1 MTDHDE
7 GFRSVTGLPETADP
21 ASAAED
27 SAPPAANTPGATGA
41 TTNPITPAHTSLR
54 SSSGAP
60 PRPTATHSQTNSP
73 MSSRDP
79 SPSRSSQ
86 PHRQTPAMAGPAR
99 RVQRSRK
106 NSNQDGSPN
115 RPSALANQTTTAP
128 SAAAIQR
135 ALASANTPQLQPT
148 PADST
153 RVPRPHKSNNHGDS
167 TPHWP
172 VSPRLK
178 SPPPSHSRSRRNS
191 LRSQQ
196 QQQQQQ
202 QQLQPP
208 HQARPQ
214 RPDPPQSTQSAP
226 NIVVERT
233 ATPPSAPAKQKN
245 EPPPSDSED
254 QDGTNMVRKGSGRT
268 VSGAPP
274 ALETVQEASL
284 PTSPGFD
291 VFQAHSNNPAKSS
304 SDDTVVAN
312 STESVKENSK
322 ARESGSESGGNN
334 RSEDRGRRTEQ
345 KKASS
350 ARPSATSRGS
360 FTGLV
365 PGKSRSVT
373 EPSKNMT
380 VETETVRSVPQ
391 GVMGQPQGGPAP
403 GRGEPSGSL
412 RLKLSNETIRPRREK
427 RRTVRKA
434 PSITSGTG
442 RYPPQLVRNPFSH
455 HHVPVVDPVSP
466 VRPDLQ
472 VRSNTIPPLSTTDSN
487 IQSFRSLGFP
497 SPGDLS
503 QFTQTPSTTVSKQMS
518 SKYTNDSPRKASSK
532 ADIFE
537 AKVASAV
544 DEANSSDSDETFVYE
559 SNPPDT
565 QPRASRHHSRTP
577 SATSMASMVDHPRL
591 GGGLRSI
598 NNVLEGHRSVA
609 GKRSMK
615 FANNPYGNSSLDEDV
630 SERFD
635 GTLRGN
641 HSRPSGSHSNY
652 HHHIGRYG
660 RNAAVNSLFEDGPAP
675 PGSKSRSVSGYGS
688 RHGSAP
694 SSPKFPHYSSRTSNP
709 SSRKM
714 GELSAYDMDGEG
726 ADDERTPLMG
736 TVRTR
741 RAPARGPRPTSASLH
756 YHDHY
761 ERRRRGCLRRFAGCF
776 VLTIMVLLLAFGAVG
791 FLFATTKPLYKVEVV
806 EIQNVLASEQEIML
820 DLLVEAVNPNIV
832 AVSIGEMDVNIFA
845 KSKHVGTEKFWRD
858 QQPDGVVG
866 PRELGRRRP
875 RAPSHEDDEAFHTL
889 DDDPHD
895 PVEDPEGDS
904 QTMLLGR
911 IFHFDSPLNF
921 DGDPL
926 KRRPHYSI
934 GELRLQKPGNKT
946 EAGGTER
953 WERVIQ
959 YPFELIVRGILRYQL
974 PLSSSTHTA
983 PIGRSVLVNPEK
995 GVNAEGAMWIEQI
1008 RRSLVG
1014 EAGEDEE

>member
-1 MTDHDE
+1 M
-7 GFRSVTGLPETADP
+7 G
-21 ASAAED
+21 
-27 SAPPAANTPGATGA
+27 
-41 TTNPITPAHTSLR
+41 
-54 SSSGAP
+54 
-60 PRPTATHSQTNSP
+60 
-73 MSSRDP
+73 
-79 SPSRSSQ
+79 
-86 PHRQTPAMAGPAR
+86 
-99 RVQRSRK
+99 
-106 NSNQDGSPN
+106 
-115 RPSALANQTTTAP
+115 
-128 SAAAIQR
+128 
-135 ALASANTPQLQPT
+135 
-148 PADST
+148 
-153 RVPRPHKSNNHGDS
+153 
-167 TPHWP
+167 
-172 VSPRLK
+172 
-178 SPPPSHSRSRRNS
+178 
-191 LRSQQ
+191 
-196 QQQQQQ
+196 
-202 QQLQPP
+202 
-208 HQARPQ
+208 
-214 RPDPPQSTQSAP
+214 
-226 NIVVERT
+226 
-233 ATPPSAPAKQKN
+233 
-245 EPPPSDSED
+245 
-254 QDGTNMVRKGSGRT
+254 RKGSMRAP
-268 VSGAPP
+268 SGAPP

-291 VFQAHSNNPAKSS
+291 ILQAHSNNPTKSS

-334 RSEDRGRRTEQ
+334 KHEERGRRTEQ

-350 ARPSATSRGS
+350 ARPSATSRNS

-412 RLKLSNETIRPRREK
+412 RLKPSNETIRPKREK

-434 PSITSGTG
+434 PSITSGT
-442 RYPPQLVRNPFSH
+442 
-455 HHVPVVDPVSP
+455 
-466 VRPDLQ
+466 
-472 VRSNTIPPLSTTDSN
+472 
-487 IQSFRSLGFP
+487 
-497 SPGDLS
+497 
-503 QFTQTPSTTVSKQMS
+503 
-518 SKYTNDSPRKASSK
+518 ASSK

-577 SATSMASMVDHPRL
+577 SATSMASMADHSRL

-615 FANNPYGNSSLDEDV
+615 FANNPYGNSSIDEDLN
-630 SERFD
+630 ERFD
-635 GTLRGN
+635 GSIRGN
-641 HSRPSGSHSNY
+641 HSRPSGSHGNY

-675 PGSKSRSVSGYGS
+675 PGAKSRSVSGYGS

-694 SSPKFPHYSSRTSNP
+694 GSPKFPHYSSRASNP

-741 RAPARGPRPTSASLH
+741 RGPPRGPRPTSASLH
-756 YHDHY
+756 YHDRY
-761 ERRRRGCLRRFAGCF
+761 ERRRSGCLRRFAGCF

-791 FLFATTKPLYKVEVV
+791 FLFATTKPLYNVRIV

-832 AVSIGEMDVNIFA
+832 AVTVGEMDVNIFA
-845 KSKHVGTEKFWRD
+845 KSKYVGSERYWQDLPPADNLGPVIERRS
-858 QQPDGVVG
+858 GV
-866 PRELGRRRP
+866 GRRR
-875 RAPSHEDDEAFHTL
+875 RRNSSHEVQPDFHSF

-895 PVEDPEGDS
+895 PIEDPEGDS

-911 IFHFDSPLNF
+911 IWHFDSPLNF

-934 GELRLQKPGNKT
+934 GELRLQRPGNKT

-959 YPFELIVRGILRYQL
+959 HPFELIVRGILRYQL

-983 PIGRSVLVNPEK
+983 PIGDSVLVHPEK
-995 GVNAEGAMWIEQI
+995 GITEEGSMWIEQV
-1008 RRSLVG
+1008 RR
-1014 EAGEDEE
+1014 

>member
-1 MTDHDE
+1 MTD
-7 GFRSVTGLPETADP
+7 AD
-21 ASAAED
+21 
-27 SAPPAANTPGATGA
+27 
-41 TTNPITPAHTSLR
+41 
-54 SSSGAP
+54 
-60 PRPTATHSQTNSP
+60 
-73 MSSRDP
+73 
-79 SPSRSSQ
+79 
-86 PHRQTPAMAGPAR
+86 
-99 RVQRSRK
+99 
-106 NSNQDGSPN
+106 
-115 RPSALANQTTTAP
+115 
-128 SAAAIQR
+128 
-135 ALASANTPQLQPT
+135 
-148 PADST
+148 
-153 RVPRPHKSNNHGDS
+153 
-167 TPHWP
+167 
-172 VSPRLK
+172 
-178 SPPPSHSRSRRNS
+178 HSR
-191 LRSQQ
+191 
-196 QQQQQQ
+196 
-202 QQLQPP
+202 
-208 HQARPQ
+208 
-214 RPDPPQSTQSAP
+214 
-226 NIVVERT
+226 
-233 ATPPSAPAKQKN
+233 
-245 EPPPSDSED
+245 
-254 QDGTNMVRKGSGRT
+254 
-268 VSGAPP
+268 
-274 ALETVQEASL
+274 
-284 PTSPGFD
+284 
-291 VFQAHSNNPAKSS
+291 SNNPAKSS

-312 STESVKENSK
+312 SIESVKENSK
-322 ARESGSESGGNN
+322 ARESGSESGGN
-334 RSEDRGRRTEQ
+334 SKPEDRGRRTEQ

-350 ARPSATSRGS
+350 ARPSATSRNS

-391 GVMGQPQGGPAP
+391 GVMGQPQGLPAP

-412 RLKLSNETIRPRREK
+412 RLKPSNETIRPKREK

-442 RYPPQLVRNPFSH
+442 RYPAQLLRNPFSH
-455 HHVPVVDPVSP
+455 HHVPVIDPIANPVD
-466 VRPDLQ
+466 RPKHQ
-472 VRSNTIPPLSTTDSN
+472 VRSNTMSTVSSTTESN
-487 IQSFRSLGFP
+487 IQSLRSMGYP
-497 SPGDLS
+497 SPGDFA
-503 QFTQTPSTTVSKQMS
+503 QPTHTPSTTSFSKS
-518 SKYTNDSPRKASSK
+518 AYTNTSIRKASSK

-615 FANNPYGNSSLDEDV
+615 FANNPYGNSSIDEDFND
-630 SERFD
+630 RFD
-635 GTLRGN
+635 GSVRGN
-641 HSRPSGSHSNY
+641 HSRPSGSHGNY

-694 SSPKFPHYSSRTSNP
+694 GSPKFPHYSSRTSNP

-741 RAPARGPRPTSASLH
+741 RGRPGPRPTSASLH
-756 YHDHY
+756 YHDRY

-791 FLFATTKPLYKVEVV
+791 FLFATTKPLYHVKVV

-820 DLLVEAVNPNIV
+820 DLLVEAINPNIV
-832 AVSIGEMDVNIFA
+832 AVTIADMDVNIFA
-845 KSKHVGTEKFWRD
+845 KSKHVGSERFWRD
-858 QQPDGVVG
+858 QPPTDNLG
-866 PRELGRRRP
+866 PVIESRSHTYERRKR
-875 RAPSHEDDEAFHTL
+875 RVSSIAEDHPGFHSL

-934 GELRLQKPGNKT
+934 GELRLQRPGNKT

-983 PIGRSVLVNPEK
+983 PIGDSVLVHPEK
-995 GVNAEGAMWIEQI
+995 GITKEGSMWVEQ
-1008 RRSLVG
+1008 VG
-1014 EAGEDEE
+1014 REHVYDPGEQEG

>member
-412 RLKLSNETIRPRREK
+412 RLKPSNETIRPRREK

-434 PSITSGTG
+434 PSITSGT
-442 RYPPQLVRNPFSH
+442 
-455 HHVPVVDPVSP
+455 
-466 VRPDLQ
+466 
-472 VRSNTIPPLSTTDSN
+472 
-487 IQSFRSLGFP
+487 
-497 SPGDLS
+497 
-503 QFTQTPSTTVSKQMS
+503 
-518 SKYTNDSPRKASSK
+518 ASSK

>member
-1 MTDHDE
+1 M
-7 GFRSVTGLPETADP
+7 R
-21 ASAAED
+21 
-27 SAPPAANTPGATGA
+27 AP
-41 TTNPITPAHTSLR
+41 
-54 SSSGAP
+54 
-60 PRPTATHSQTNSP
+60 
-73 MSSRDP
+73 
-79 SPSRSSQ
+79 
-86 PHRQTPAMAGPAR
+86 
-99 RVQRSRK
+99 
-106 NSNQDGSPN
+106 
-115 RPSALANQTTTAP
+115 
-128 SAAAIQR
+128 
-135 ALASANTPQLQPT
+135 
-148 PADST
+148 
-153 RVPRPHKSNNHGDS
+153 
-167 TPHWP
+167 
-172 VSPRLK
+172 
-178 SPPPSHSRSRRNS
+178 
-191 LRSQQ
+191 
-196 QQQQQQ
+196 
-202 QQLQPP
+202 
-208 HQARPQ
+208 
-214 RPDPPQSTQSAP
+214 
-226 NIVVERT
+226 
-233 ATPPSAPAKQKN
+233 
-245 EPPPSDSED
+245 
-254 QDGTNMVRKGSGRT
+254 
-268 VSGAPP
+268 SGAPP

-284 PTSPGFD
+284 PTTPGFD
-291 VFQAHSNNPAKSS
+291 ILQAHK
-304 SDDTVVAN
+304 
-312 STESVKENSK
+312 SVKENSK
-322 ARESGSESGGNN
+322 ARESGSESGGN
-334 RSEDRGRRTEQ
+334 SKPEDRGRRTEQ

-350 ARPSATSRGS
+350 ARPSTTSRNS

-391 GVMGQPQGGPAP
+391 GVMGQPQGLPAP

-412 RLKLSNETIRPRREK
+412 RLKPSNETIRPKREK

-434 PSITSGTG
+434 PSITSGT
-442 RYPPQLVRNPFSH
+442 
-455 HHVPVVDPVSP
+455 
-466 VRPDLQ
+466 
-472 VRSNTIPPLSTTDSN
+472 
-487 IQSFRSLGFP
+487 
-497 SPGDLS
+497 
-503 QFTQTPSTTVSKQMS
+503 
-518 SKYTNDSPRKASSK
+518 ASSK

-615 FANNPYGNSSLDEDV
+615 FANNPYGNSSIDEDFND
-630 SERFD
+630 RFD
-635 GTLRGN
+635 GSVRGN
-641 HSRPSGSHSNY
+641 HSRPSGSHGNY

-694 SSPKFPHYSSRTSNP
+694 GSPKFPHYSSRTSNP

-741 RAPARGPRPTSASLH
+741 RGRPGPRPTSASLH
-756 YHDHY
+756 YHDRY
-761 ERRRRGCLRRFAGCF
+761 ERRRSGCLRRFAGCF

-791 FLFATTKPLYKVEVV
+791 FLFATTKPLYHVKVV

-820 DLLVEAVNPNIV
+820 DLLVEAINPNIV
-832 AVSIGEMDVNIFA
+832 AVTIADMDVNIFA
-845 KSKHVGTEKFWRD
+845 KSKHVGSERFWRV
-858 QQPDGVVG
+858 QPPTDNLG
-866 PRELGRRRP
+866 PVIESRSHTYERRKR
-875 RAPSHEDDEAFHTL
+875 RVSSIAEDHPGFHSL

-934 GELRLQKPGNKT
+934 GELRLQRPGNKT

-983 PIGRSVLVNPEK
+983 PIGDSVLVHPEK
-995 GVNAEGAMWIEQI
+995 GITKEGSMWVEQ
-1008 RRSLVG
+1008 VG
-1014 EAGEDEE
+1014 REHVYDPGEQEG

>member
-1 MTDHDE
+1 M
-7 GFRSVTGLPETADP
+7 R
-21 ASAAED
+21 
-27 SAPPAANTPGATGA
+27 AP
-41 TTNPITPAHTSLR
+41 
-54 SSSGAP
+54 
-60 PRPTATHSQTNSP
+60 
-73 MSSRDP
+73 
-79 SPSRSSQ
+79 
-86 PHRQTPAMAGPAR
+86 
-99 RVQRSRK
+99 
-106 NSNQDGSPN
+106 
-115 RPSALANQTTTAP
+115 
-128 SAAAIQR
+128 
-135 ALASANTPQLQPT
+135 
-148 PADST
+148 
-153 RVPRPHKSNNHGDS
+153 
-167 TPHWP
+167 
-172 VSPRLK
+172 
-178 SPPPSHSRSRRNS
+178 
-191 LRSQQ
+191 
-196 QQQQQQ
+196 
-202 QQLQPP
+202 
-208 HQARPQ
+208 
-214 RPDPPQSTQSAP
+214 
-226 NIVVERT
+226 
-233 ATPPSAPAKQKN
+233 
-245 EPPPSDSED
+245 
-254 QDGTNMVRKGSGRT
+254 
-268 VSGAPP
+268 SGAPP

-284 PTSPGFD
+284 PTTPGFD
-291 VFQAHSNNPAKSS
+291 ILQAHSNNPAKLS

-322 ARESGSESGGNN
+322 ARESGSESGGN
-334 RSEDRGRRTEQ
+334 SKPEDRGRRTEQ

-350 ARPSATSRGS
+350 ARPSTTSRNS

-391 GVMGQPQGGPAP
+391 GVMGQPQGLPAP

-412 RLKLSNETIRPRREK
+412 RLKPSNETIRPKREK

-434 PSITSGTG
+434 PSITSGT
-442 RYPPQLVRNPFSH
+442 
-455 HHVPVVDPVSP
+455 
-466 VRPDLQ
+466 
-472 VRSNTIPPLSTTDSN
+472 
-487 IQSFRSLGFP
+487 
-497 SPGDLS
+497 
-503 QFTQTPSTTVSKQMS
+503 
-518 SKYTNDSPRKASSK
+518 ASSK

-615 FANNPYGNSSLDEDV
+615 FANNPYGNSSIDEDFND
-630 SERFD
+630 RFD
-635 GTLRGN
+635 GSVRGN
-641 HSRPSGSHSNY
+641 HSRPSGSHGNY

-694 SSPKFPHYSSRTSNP
+694 GSPKFPHYSSRTSNP

-741 RAPARGPRPTSASLH
+741 RGRPGPRPTSASLH
-756 YHDHY
+756 YHDRY
-761 ERRRRGCLRRFAGCF
+761 ERRRSGCLRRFAGCF

-791 FLFATTKPLYKVEVV
+791 FLFATTKPLYHVKVV

-820 DLLVEAVNPNIV
+820 DLLVEAINPNIV
-832 AVSIGEMDVNIFA
+832 AVTIADMDVNIFA
-845 KSKHVGTEKFWRD
+845 KSKHVGSERFWRV
-858 QQPDGVVG
+858 QPPTDNLG
-866 PRELGRRRP
+866 PVIESRSHTYERRKR
-875 RAPSHEDDEAFHTL
+875 RVSSIAEDHPGFHSL

-934 GELRLQKPGNKT
+934 GELRLQRPGNKT

-983 PIGRSVLVNPEK
+983 PIGDSVLVHPEK
-995 GVNAEGAMWIEQI
+995 GITKEGSMWVEQ
-1008 RRSLVG
+1008 VG
-1014 EAGEDEE
+1014 REHVYDPGEQEG